1 MRFLRTV
8 VAVAVKDLRLEARTR
23 DLVPAMLVFSFTVIV
38 VFNFT
43 FEPGLQNREAFAPG
57 VLLVAFT
64 FAGMLGL
71 SRSFALEL
79 EQSAIQGLLLAPV
92 DRGAVYLGKML
103 SNFILLIVVLA
114 ASLIALGVLFNIDI
128 FGRLPQMAVILGLAA
143 LGFVAVG
150 TLYAAMAT
158 NIRLREILLPI
169 LFFPVYIPV
178 IIAAMEAL
186 EGVLQG
192 QELHQVGNWIQ
203 LLAAYDAVFLI
214 VGILTFEYVVGE

>member
-1 MRFLRTV
+1 MRYLRTV
-8 VAVAVKDLRLEARTR
+8 VTVALKDLRLEARTR
-23 DLVPAMLVFSFTVIV
+23 DLVPAMMVFSLTVIV

-43 FEPGLQNREAFAPG
+43 FEPGLENREAFAPG

-71 SRSFALEL
+71 TRSFALEL
-79 EQSAIQGLLLAPV
+79 EEGAIRGLLLAPV
-92 DRGAVYLGKML
+92 DRSAVYLGKML
-103 SNFILLIVVLA
+103 SNLIQLIGVLA
-114 ASLIALGVLFNIDI
+114 FSITALGVLFNIDI
-128 FGRLPQMAVILGLAA
+128 FSRLPQMTAILGLAA

-178 IIAAMEAL
+178 IIAAMKAM
-186 EGVLQG
+186 EGVIQG
-192 QELHQVGNWIQ
+192 QQLHQVGSWIN
-203 LLAAYDAVFLI
+203 LLAAYDVIFLI
-214 VGILTFEYVVGE
+214 VGILTFEYVIGE